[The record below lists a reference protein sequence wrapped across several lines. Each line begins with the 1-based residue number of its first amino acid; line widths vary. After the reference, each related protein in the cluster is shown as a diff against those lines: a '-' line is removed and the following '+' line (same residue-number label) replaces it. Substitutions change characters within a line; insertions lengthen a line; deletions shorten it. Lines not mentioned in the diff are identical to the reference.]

1 MNRHESFDP
10 FLIGTAALFYE
21 ESTMLTVEYIPA
33 EWLERSAWA
42 ASYGEALI
50 CYSRPIEI
58 ERRQTVR
65 RTADRAVESFKSLL
79 S

>member
-1 MNRHESFDP
+1 
-10 FLIGTAALFYE
+10 
-21 ESTMLTVEYIPA
+21 MLTVEYIPA

-58 ERRQTVR
+58 ERRQIVR
-65 RTADRAVESFKSLL
+65 RAADCAVESFKSLL